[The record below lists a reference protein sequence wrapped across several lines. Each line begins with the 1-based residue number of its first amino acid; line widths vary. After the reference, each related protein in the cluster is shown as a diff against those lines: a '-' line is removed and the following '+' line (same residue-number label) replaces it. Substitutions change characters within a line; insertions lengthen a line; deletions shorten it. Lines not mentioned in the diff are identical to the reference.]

1 MEQPNPCTRMLQPN
15 HSNHIE
21 QLNVYTRMVQP
32 NPYTRMKHPNLY
44 NLQPAGVAEAMG
56 YGRMGS
62 PFSRFSQKAPAPP

>member
-1 MEQPNPCTRMLQPN
+1 MLQPN

-32 NPYTRMKHPNLY
+32 NPYTRMKHSNPY

-56 YGRMGS
+56 YGLS
-62 PFSRFSQKAPAPP
+62 LIHI